1 MRAIELIE
9 KKKRGEILSDEELA
23 FWIRGVVSEEIPDYQ
38 SAALLMAIRFRGL
51 SERETFALTSEMV
64 RSGDVLDLSFLGA
77 PTADKH
83 STGGVG
89 DKLSFI
95 VGPLVAACGVK
106 VPMLS
111 GRALGHTGGTLD
123 KLESIPG
130 YRTRL
135 PTARFLEIVSDVGIS
150 IVGQSDRL
158 APADGKLYAL
168 RDVTATVDSIPLIV
182 SSILSKKIAA
192 GASVLVFDVK
202 HGDGAILR
210 EPEEVRALARML
222 VAVAERL
229 GRGASAL
236 VTDMSAPLGR
246 TVGNA
251 LEIVESIE
259 ALRGKGAADMMA
271 ISMALAAEILL
282 LTGRAAGEEEA
293 RRLLAGALE
302 EGRALDVF
310 RNMIA
315 AHGGDAAVVDDPG
328 LLPRARLVREVTA
341 GTGGNVLSLS
351 ARAVGIAAMRL
362 GAGRSRVEDE
372 VSPGAGIEIMRKPGD
387 AVAKGDLLARMHG
400 DREERLAA
408 IEPEVRGAFRIG
420 EGEGPDPRFVLENVR
435 GSNQGE

>member
-1 MRAIELIE
+1 MRAIDLIE
-9 KKKRGEILSDEELA
+9 KKKRGERLSDSELA
-23 FWIRGVVSEEIPDYQ
+23 YWVRGVVAGEIPDYQ

-51 SERETFALTSEMV
+51 DEGETLALTSEMV

-95 VGPLVAACGVK
+95 VGPLVAACGVR

-135 PTARFLEIVSDVGIS
+135 PTPRFLEIVSEVGIS

-192 GASVLVFDVK
+192 GPGVLVFDVK
-202 HGDGAILR
+202 SGDGAVLR
-210 EPEEVRALARML
+210 DLEEGRALARSL

-229 GRGASAL
+229 GRKASAL
-236 VTDMSAPLGR
+236 ITDMSAPLGR

-251 LEIVESIE
+251 LEIAESIE
-259 ALRGKGAADMMA
+259 ALRGRGETDMMV
-271 ISMALAAEILL
+271 ISLALAAEILL
-282 LTGRAAGEEEA
+282 LTGRANGDEEA
-293 RRLLAGALE
+293 RRLLADALE
-302 EGRALDVF
+302 EGSALNLF
-310 RNMIA
+310 RRMIA
-315 AHGGDAAVVDDPG
+315 AHGGEDGIVDDPG
-328 LLPRARLVREVTA
+328 LLPRARFVREIAAA
-341 GTGGNVLSLS
+341 GGGTLLSVS
-351 ARAVGIAAMRL
+351 ARAIGLAAMRL
-362 GAGRSRVEDE
+362 GAGRGRVEDP
-372 VSPGAGIEIMRKPGD
+372 VSPGAGIEVLRKPGA
-387 AVAKGDLLARMHG
+387 AVSAGDLLARMHT
-400 DREERLAA
+400 DREDLLGET
-408 IEPEVRGAFRIG
+408 EPAVRGAFRVG
-420 EGEGPDPRFVLENVR
+420 EGKPDERRFIIEHVR
-435 GSNQGE
+435 GSSAGG